1 MENCT
6 SAEAPAEAPS
16 WVWREWSSQVRP
28 GGQGKQAKNLHRIN
42 YDSRHKLSPIEA
54 TTLKTKEK
62 TEANFLDLKA
72 RTALETQLRNPICPY
87 DSPDM
92 ASPHNTHTHTQA
104 QFKRHQG
111 PSTGHPNAFKNSH
124 LGSTSPGVRPCKIPN
139 ALNNWKLLLF

>member
-1 MENCT
+1 M
-6 SAEAPAEAPS
+6 
-16 WVWREWSSQVRP
+16 RP

-42 YDSRHKLSPIEA
+42 YDSRHKLSPTEA

-92 ASPHNTHTHTQA
+92 ASPHNTHTH
-104 QFKRHQG
+104 RR
-111 PSTGHPNAFKNSH
+111 NSRGIRDPLLDIQMLSRTVTWEAPH
-124 LGSTSPGVRPCKIPN
+124 LGSDPVKYPTLSIIGSYYYSRGTRLQRVRVAERLVHTPHYK
-139 ALNNWKLLLF
+139 